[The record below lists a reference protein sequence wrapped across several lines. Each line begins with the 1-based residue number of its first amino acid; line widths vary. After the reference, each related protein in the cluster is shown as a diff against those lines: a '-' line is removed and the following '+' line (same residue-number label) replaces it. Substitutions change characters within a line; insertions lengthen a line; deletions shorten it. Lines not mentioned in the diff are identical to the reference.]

1 MLYYKIF
8 NFQIHPTIY
17 ILSGQYIFIVHLDVV
32 AYFSQKGAVFM
43 AVDIEF
49 DSSWLD
55 GFFQKIEDD
64 GPWGNW
70 DLYKLAIEVEKHT
83 VIEDFEGLQAPKHL
97 PNLTPLPHQIEVAK
111 QVIENMN
118 GKAIL
123 ADEVGLGKTIEAG
136 LILKEYMIR
145 GLVKKVLILVPAS
158 LVSQWASELTSKF
171 YIPAVAQKKSYVWE
185 QCDVVVS
192 SIDTA
197 KRNPHRDI
205 IFGLDYDLIIIDE
218 AHKLKNNKT
227 KNYEFVQSLKKK
239 FCLLLTATPIQ
250 NRISEI
256 FNLVSL
262 LKPGHLGNETV
273 FYEKYKRDSRSLND
287 DQHLKELVNKVMIR
301 NRRAD
306 TGIEWTERH
315 VETIPIQFSAG
326 EKALYDAVS
335 ELRSEDN
342 WMATSAFSV
351 MTLQREA
358 CSSREAVFVT
368 LKNMLNKKE
377 DPSPY
382 FQAQIESLIEKV
394 QAVQMNSKAEKA
406 LELIKKI
413 DDKVII
419 FTEYRATQL
428 YLQWFLKQ
436 NGITSVPFR
445 GGFKR
450 GKKDWMRE
458 LFQKHAQV
466 LIATEAGGEG
476 INLQFCHHI
485 INFDLPWNPM
495 RLEQRIGRVHRLGQ
509 EQDVHIYNFATKDT
523 VEEHVLK
530 LLHEKIALFEKVIG
544 DLDDILTKLEFGN
557 FEDYLV
563 DIFGHSTSEG
573 EMRIKMDN
581 LNSMIQLAE
590 EIKESES
597 SAAAGNS
604 SIS

>member
-1 MLYYKIF
+1 
-8 NFQIHPTIY
+8 
-17 ILSGQYIFIVHLDVV
+17 LSNKF
-32 AYFSQKGAVFM
+32 FTQKGVEKM
-43 AVDIEF
+43 SVQIEF
-49 DSSWLD
+49 DSSWQDEFLHR
-55 GFFQKIEDD
+55 IEND

-70 DLYKLAIEVEKHT
+70 ELFKQAVGVEKHL
-83 VIEDFEGLQAPKHL
+83 IIPDFEGLQAPSHL
-97 PNLTPLPHQIEVAK
+97 PNLTPLPHQLETAK

-158 LVSQWASELTSKF
+158 LVTQWSYELNSKF
-171 YIPAVAQKKSYVWE
+171 FIPAVSQRKSYVWE

-197 KRNPHRDI
+197 KRDPHRDI
-205 IFGLDYDLIIIDE
+205 IYKQDYDLIIIDE

-250 NRISEI
+250 NRIEEI

-262 LKPGHLGNETV
+262 LKPGHLGSETA
-273 FYEKYKRDSRSLND
+273 FYEKYKRDARSLND
-287 DQHLKELVNKVMIR
+287 NEHLKELVNKVMIR

-306 TGIEWTERH
+306 TGIEWTKRH
-315 VETIPIQFSAG
+315 VETIPIVFSPQ
-326 EKALYDAVS
+326 EKELYEAITELKS
-335 ELRSEDN
+335 EGD
-342 WMATSAFSV
+342 WVQTSAFSV

-358 CSSREAVFVT
+358 CSSRESVFYT
-368 LKNMLNKKE
+368 LKNMLQKKE
-377 DPSPY
+377 NPTKAFED
-382 FQAQIESLIEKV
+382 QIQYLISKV
-394 QAVQMNSKAEKA
+394 EAVTTNSKAEKT
-406 LELIKKI
+406 LELIQKI

-419 FTEYRATQL
+419 FTEYRATQM
-428 YLQWFLKQ
+428 YLQWYLKQ
-436 NGITSVPFR
+436 NGISSVPFR

-476 INLQFCHHI
+476 INLQFCNHI

-495 RLEQRIGRVHRLGQ
+495 RLEQRIGRIHRLGQ
-509 EQDVHIYNFATKDT
+509 EKDVMIYNFAIQNT
-523 VEEHVLK
+523 VEEHILK
-530 LLHEKIALFEKVIG
+530 LLYEKIELFEKVIG
-544 DLDDILTKLEFGN
+544 DLDDILTKLDFGSI
-557 FEDYLV
+557 EDHLI
-563 DIFGHSTSEG
+563 DIFGQSCSEG
-573 EMRIKMDN
+573 EMRIKMEN
-581 LNSMIQLAE
+581 LTSMIDLAKDMQ
-590 EIKESES
+590 KEDSH
-597 SAAAGNS
+597 AAAGNS
-604 SIS
+604 

>member
-1 MLYYKIF
+1 MPV
-8 NFQIHPTIY
+8 QI
-17 ILSGQYIFIVHLDVV
+17 D
-32 AYFSQKGAVFM
+32 
-43 AVDIEF
+43 F
-49 DSSWLD
+49 DSTWQTEFLSR
-55 GFFQKIEDD
+55 ISND

-70 DLYKLAIEVEKHT
+70 ELYRLAAEVEQHT
-83 VIEDFEGLQAPKHL
+83 IIPEFHGLQAPRHL
-97 PNLTPLPHQIEVAK
+97 PDLTPLPHQLEVAR
-111 QVIENMN
+111 QVVENMN

-158 LVSQWASELTSKF
+158 LVTQWEIELNTKF
-171 YIPAVAQKKSYVWE
+171 YIPAVAQRKAYVWE

-205 IFGLDYDLIIIDE
+205 IFSLDYDLIIIDE
-218 AHKLKNNKT
+218 AHKLKNSKT

-262 LKPGHLGNETV
+262 LKPGHLGNESA
-273 FYEKYKRDSRSLND
+273 FYEKYKKDSRSLD
-287 DQHLKELVNKVMIR
+287 DNAHLKELVNKVMIR

-306 TGIEWTERH
+306 TGIEWTKRH
-315 VETIPIQFSAG
+315 VETIPIEFTREERDLYESVTGLRG
-326 EKALYDAVS
+326 EGEWVNS
-335 ELRSEDN
+335 SQ
-342 WMATSAFSV
+342 FSV

-358 CSSREAVFVT
+358 CSSREAVFYT
-368 LKNMLNKKE
+368 LRNMAGRQE
-377 DPSPY
+377 VPSAM
-382 FQAQIESLIEKV
+382 FQEQIQFLAGKVEKV
-394 QAVQMNSKAEKA
+394 QRNSKAEKA
-406 LELIKKI
+406 LELIKGI

-436 NGITSVPFR
+436 HGISSVPFR

-458 LFQKHAQV
+458 LFKNNVQV

-476 INLQFCHHI
+476 INLQFCNHI
-485 INFDLPWNPM
+485 INYDLPWNPM
-495 RLEQRIGRVHRLGQ
+495 RLEQRIGRIHRLGQ
-509 EQDVHIYNFATKDT
+509 EKDVMIYNFAVKDT
-523 VEEHVLK
+523 VEEHILK
-530 LLHEKIALFEKVIG
+530 LLYEKIHLFEKVIG
-544 DLDDILTKLEFGN
+544 ELDDILAKLDFGSI
-557 FEDYLV
+557 EDHLT
-563 DIFGHSTSEG
+563 DIFGRSASEG
-573 EMRIKMDN
+573 EMRIKMEN

-590 EIKESES
+590 EMKEGGAH
-597 SAAAGNS
+597 AAAGNP
-604 SIS
+604 

>member
-1 MLYYKIF
+1 MSI
-8 NFQIHPTIY
+8 QIN
-17 ILSGQYIFIVHLDVV
+17 
-32 AYFSQKGAVFM
+32 
-43 AVDIEF
+43 F
-49 DSSWLD
+49 DSSWQD
-55 GFFQKIEDD
+55 GLAERIEND

-70 DLYKLAIEVEKHT
+70 ELFKLAVEIEKHT
-83 VIEDFEGLQAPKHL
+83 IIPEFEGLQAPVHL
-97 PNLTPLPHQIEVAK
+97 PGLTPLPHQLEVAR

-158 LVSQWASELTSKF
+158 LVSQWAMELNTKF
-171 YIPAVAQKKSYVWE
+171 HIPAVAQRKSYVWE

-197 KRNPHRDI
+197 KRNPHREI
-205 IFGLDYDLIIIDE
+205 IYNQDYDLIIIDE

-227 KNYEFVQSLKKK
+227 KNYEFVQNLKKR

-250 NRISEI
+250 NRLEEI

-262 LKPGHLGNETV
+262 LKPGHLGNEAA
-273 FYEKYKRDSRSLND
+273 FFEKYKKDSRSVSD
-287 DQHLKELVNKVMIR
+287 DEHLRELVNKVMIR

-306 TGIEWTERH
+306 TGIEWTKRH
-315 VETIPIQFSAG
+315 VETIVIEFSK
-326 EKALYDAVS
+326 EEQALYDMILG
-335 ELRSEDN
+335 LRESDGGL
-342 WMATSAFSV
+342 SASQFSL

-358 CSSREAVFVT
+358 CSSREAVFYT
-368 LKNMLNKKE
+368 LKNMLQRQEN
-377 DPSPY
+377 PS
-382 FQAQIESLIEKV
+382 ESYKGTIDMLVKRVEEVKS
-394 QAVQMNSKAEKA
+394 NSKAEKA

-413 DDKVII
+413 GDKVII

-458 LFQKHAQV
+458 LFQKNVQV

-476 INLQFCHHI
+476 INLQFCSHI

-495 RLEQRIGRVHRLGQ
+495 RLEQRIGRIHRLGQ
-509 EQDVHIYNFATKDT
+509 EKDVRIYNFATKNT
-523 VEEHVLK
+523 VEEHILK
-530 LLHEKIALFEKVIG
+530 LLYEKINLFEKVIG
-544 DLDDILTKLEFGN
+544 ELDDILTRLEFGSI
-557 FEDYLV
+557 EDHLV
-563 DIFGHSTSEG
+563 DIFGKSSSEG
-573 EMRIKMDN
+573 EMRIKIDN
-581 LNSMIQLAE
+581 LTSMIQLAE
-590 EIKESES
+590 EMKEGKQR
-597 SAAAGNS
+597 AATGDS
-604 SIS
+604 